1 MATVITKV
9 KILLDEHQEPFI
21 PFVTTDAVFKNGTDE
36 RLTEYIDNY
45 IDEKN
50 EEFDEVK
57 TNTEQAVATLISDT
71 ETTVNDFMTDRGEDV
86 DDLISD
92 TQAAANAIIADLEY
106 KRDHGYFTGPQGP
119 QGIQGIQGETGNSG
133 VHYGHDAPTDPE
145 VLIWID
151 TTDPVAVERAEDN
164 EY

>member
-1 MATVITKV
+1 MAATITKV
-9 KILLDEHQEPFI
+9 KILLDEHQQPFI
-21 PFVTTDAVFKNGTDE
+21 PFVTTDSVFKDGTE
-36 RLTEYIDNY
+36 ETMTEYIDDY
-45 IDEKN
+45 LEQKDAQVDAFIEDADEHID
-50 EEFDEVK
+50 D
-57 TNTEQAVATLISDT
+57 TIEQAQL
-71 ETTVNDFMTDRGEDV
+71 DV
-86 DDLISD
+86 
-92 TQAAANAIIADLEY
+92 NAIITDLEY

>member
-1 MATVITKV
+1 MATIIKKV

-36 RLTEYIDNY
+36 KLTDFLDNY
-45 IDEKN
+45 IEQKDAQVDAFL
-50 EEFDEVK
+50 EEADTHV
-57 TNTEQAVATLISDT
+57 T
-71 ETTVNDFMTDRGEDV
+71 ETINQANEDV
-86 DDLISD
+86 AELIRQSGAD
-92 TQAAANAIIADLEY
+92 VDAIIADLEY
-106 KRDHGYFTGPQGP
+106 KRDHGYFTGPRGP

-133 VHYGHDAPTDPE
+133 VHYGHTEPTDPE
-145 VLIWID
+145 VKIWID

>member
-45 IDEKN
+45 LDEKT
-50 EEFDEVK
+50 EEFNEVK

-92 TQAAANAIIADLEY
+92 TQAAANAIIANLEY
-106 KRDHGYFTGPQGP
+106 MRDHGDFIGPQGP
-119 QGIQGIQGETGNSG
+119 QGIQGEKGDTGDSG
-133 VHYGHDAPTDPE
+133 VYYGPDEPTNPDIG
-145 VLIWID
+145 IWID
-151 TTDPVAVERAEDN
+151 TADPVALAIAEESDF
-164 EY
+164 